1 MMKKKFL
8 TCILLFL
15 LFATLGQQI
24 YKLYFVYLQDNFV
37 DLSVYINAARIA
49 LAHGNV
55 YEPHVSQIPFNYPP
69 TSLLFFSPL
78 AILPKSITAVI
89 FLFASVTSLLI
100 SIWLLTE
107 MLFTKTKRLIA
118 FLLFSAIFMQY
129 FPTKFTLT
137 LGQINLIILLLITTA
152 FYFFKKNKDMH
163 SGIFLGIA
171 TLIKIFPCFLILF
184 FIKEKKWKTVF
195 SFIITV
201 GVGIG
206 LTLLFFS
213 PSLIIFYFE
222 SVAGNLFLQ
231 GGEMSY
237 FDQSLNSFLLRLS
250 VASDVRLLLRII
262 FTLTSVFLFLI
273 AKNKSLS
280 YFGLIFSVLLFLP
293 SFAWFHHYVILIPL
307 LIILWTTTTQTIDKL
322 FLIFVCLLTTFHLRA
337 PEAFSS
343 SNIFLFSLKFGS
355 LTNSP
360 LSKASSNS
368 CSYSSSTK
376 FLNGSN
382 FFFFIVH
389 KSKIFPFLKKLINSM
404 IS

>member
-55 YEPHVSQIPFNYPP
+55 YETHISQIPFNYPP
-69 TSLLFFSPL
+69 TSLLFFSL
-78 AILPKSITAVI
+78 VGILPKSITAVI
-89 FLFASVTSLLI
+89 FLFASITSLLI
-100 SIWLLTE
+100 SVWLLTE
-107 MLFTKTKRLIA
+107 TLLTKAKRVTA
-118 FLLFSAIFMQY
+118 FILFSIFSIQY
-129 FPTKFTLT
+129 FPVKFTLT
-137 LGQINLIILLLITTA
+137 LGQINLIILLLITA
-152 FYFFKKNKDMH
+152 SFYFFRKNRDIL
-163 SGIFLGIA
+163 SGILLGTA
-171 TLIKIFPCFLILF
+171 TLIKIFPCFLLLF

-222 SVAGNLFLQ
+222 SVAGNLCLQ
-231 GGEMSY
+231 RGEMSY

-343 SNIFLFSLKFGS
+343 SNIFLFSH
-355 LTNSP
+355 P
-360 LSKASSNS
+360 
-368 CSYSSSTK
+368 
-376 FLNGSN
+376 
-382 FFFFIVH
+382 FIGAYILWLF
-389 KSKIFPFLKKLINSM
+389 SIKKQKE
-404 IS
+404 

>member
-8 TCILLFL
+8 TGILLFL
-15 LFATLGQQI
+15 FFAALGQQI
-24 YKLYFVYLQDNFV
+24 YKLYFVYLQDNLV
-37 DLSVYINAARIA
+37 DLTVYIKAAKTALEGRNA
-49 LAHGNV
+49 
-55 YEPHVSQIPFNYPP
+55 YEHFFSQIPFNYPP
-69 TSLLFFSPL
+69 TSLLFFSTL
-78 AILPKSITAVI
+78 AIFPKSITAVI
-89 FLFASVTSLLI
+89 FLLASIASLLI
-100 SIWLLTE
+100 SVWLLTVI
-107 MLFTKTKRLIA
+107 LFTKTKRLTA
-118 FLLFSAIFMQY
+118 FFLFSALFIQY

-343 SNIFLFSLKFGS
+343 SNIFLFSH
-355 LTNSP
+355 P
-360 LSKASSNS
+360 
-368 CSYSSSTK
+368 
-376 FLNGSN
+376 
-382 FFFFIVH
+382 FIGAYILWLF
-389 KSKIFPFLKKLINSM
+389 SIKKQKE
-404 IS
+404 

>member
-1 MMKKKFL
+1 MKTKLPSKRYRIVAVIFSFFVFVHLAFSLQKIL
-8 TCILLFL
+8 TSLAPDFSIFYYSTVDFMRGINPYTDIHLYTVYNYPPLTNTLYLPLVLLP
-15 LFATLGQQI
+15 
-24 YKLYFVYLQDNFV
+24 Y
-37 DLSVYINAARIA
+37 
-49 LAHGNV
+49 
-55 YEPHVSQIPFNYPP
+55 HVSQALFIMLSFISVFIIVYFSMKLSQLKLNFEMYI
-69 TSLLFFSPL
+69 TVVSL
-78 AILPKSITAVI
+78 V
-89 FLFASVTSLLI
+89 LL
-100 SIWLLTE
+100 S
-107 MLFTKTKRLIA
+107 
-118 FLLFSAIFMQY
+118 

-213 PSLIIFYFE
+213 PSLIISYFE

-307 LIILWTTTTQTIDKL
+307 LIILWTTTTQPTDKL

-343 SNIFLFSLKFGS
+343 SNIFLFSH
-355 LTNSP
+355 P
-360 LSKASSNS
+360 
-368 CSYSSSTK
+368 
-376 FLNGSN
+376 
-382 FFFFIVH
+382 FIGAYILWLF
-389 KSKIFPFLKKLINSM
+389 SIKKQKE
-404 IS
+404 